1 MQYRIVMTIVFLT
14 SIALMFSCGNT
25 EDQDTMHNDEMS
37 KDVESSI
44 VRDYNVDVAS
54 LDENGDGNVFQ
65 CPMDWEVISDEPGN
79 CPLCNMVLK
88 EYTVEDAQKNLEEN
102 KPHEY

>member
-14 SIALMFSCGNT
+14 SIALMFSCGSK
-25 EDQDTMHNDEMS
+25 EDQDTMHSDEMS

-65 CPMDWEVISDEPGN
+65 CPMDWEVISDEQGN

-88 EYTVEDAQKNLEEN
+88 EYTIEDAQKNLEEHR
-102 KPHEY
+102 PHNH